1 MVTSEVEVE
10 DKVKVWEG
18 VVGEE
23 GGLKLLDGLPIG
35 RCGPS
40 GRQWQPPPLDS
51 TVIGKLDRQIHQQ
64 LPPAWA
70 MSTIRMISRRIA
82 KKSTTWGETNV
93 KSLHDRFNRP
103 TKKTYILQS
112 G

>member
-18 VVGEE
+18 VVSEE
-23 GGLKLLDGLPIG
+23 GGLKVLDGLPIG

-64 LPPAWA
+64 LPPPNL
-70 MSTIRMISRRIA
+70 
-82 KKSTTWGETNV
+82 GNE
-93 KSLHDRFNRP
+93 HDRDDLEADGNKINHLGRN
-103 TKKTYILQS
+103 
-112 G
+112 